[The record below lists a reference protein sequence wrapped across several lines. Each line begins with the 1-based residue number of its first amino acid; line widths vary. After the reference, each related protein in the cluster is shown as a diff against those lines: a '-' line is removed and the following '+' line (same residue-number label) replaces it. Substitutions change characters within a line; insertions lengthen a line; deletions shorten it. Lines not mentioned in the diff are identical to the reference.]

1 MKKILLA
8 ATIALIGM
16 SSSASAGF
24 VDTDWKTTG
33 DGLASLHEETGLE
46 WLDFTQTIGLS
57 INGVKSLLDTTYEG
71 WRLPSQAEV
80 NHVMHAITGLATE
93 NNGYKFYTGGPYR
106 SQWGTYKSE
115 ARAVI
120 NTFGGLYSDRNDYRS
135 QALHL
140 NDTDANNV
148 LMSGAFINHQ
158 GYVYDDLNRS
168 ESLDY
173 SLPIYSVFLVSDGG
187 TTLSSIANPSLNSN
201 NSAAPS
207 AVSAPLALGL
217 MSFGM
222 LAFSRRKNIKGLK

>member
-8 ATIALIGM
+8 ATIALMGM
-16 SSSASAGF
+16 SSSANAGF

-80 NHVMHAITGLATE
+80 NHVFHVISGLGNGMNYSKAWSSRAIASQAE
-93 NNGYKFYTGGPYR
+93 AVIDIFDFGYKYKYDNGG
-106 SQWGTYKSE
+106 GTLGIH
-115 ARAVI
+115 V
-120 NTFGGLYSDRNDYRS
+120 D
-135 QALHL
+135 
-140 NDTDANNV
+140 DANPTNS
-148 LMSGAFINHQ
+148 LMSGAR
-158 GYVYDDLNRS
+158 VKYDDKYQQAIKNHNIR
-168 ESLDY
+168 ENLDY
-173 SLPIYSVFLVSDGG
+173 SHRHYSVFLVSDGG
-187 TTLSSIANPSLNSN
+187 TTLSSKENPKLNSN
-201 NSAAPS
+201 NANAPS

-222 LAFSRRKNIKGLK
+222 LAFSRRKIKYPYC